1 MLQRFGLYRIKYV
14 EGNQLLCGEVR
25 NIESPLWW
33 ADLDWTPSASQ
44 AALSLSSSAG
54 QQRKKIRWKKLM
66 GQDKGSLIK
75 QKQRLCVD
83 AKENKRLIAYS
94 HQQAMSSYFLGRTA
108 SVHVAIS
115 PEGKRIMMNVPR
127 LLLAL
132 SFTAEQMSYVMEYPI
147 DQFESVVHA
156 VFPPKILPT
165 PQPAGEEGMLER
177 QPGCCGSS
185 AQQ

>member
-25 NIESPLWW
+25 NIEGPLWW
-33 ADLDWTPSASQ
+33 VDLDWMPGASQ

-66 GQDKGSLIK
+66 SQDKGGLIK

-115 PEGKRIMMNVPR
+115 PEGKCIMMNVPH

-132 SFTAEQMSYVMEYPI
+132 SFTAEQMSYVMEYPSLN
-147 DQFESVVHA
+147 QLSRLCS
-156 VFPPKILPT
+156 LPRSC
-165 PQPAGEEGMLER
+165 PRPSLLVRRECWRANLDGVQVLLSR
-177 QPGCCGSS
+177 N
-185 AQQ
+185 